1 MRAAAV
7 VLGVRLT
14 GTAPN
19 GVSAGPDPARGQQVF
34 GRACVA
40 CHSLEPDKNMTGPSL
55 ADLWGRKAGGLSSF
69 KRYSSAIKSAEVVWG
84 DQTLDRW
91 LTDPKRFIPGNHM
104 LFPGVQDDLARADL
118 MAFLKEAVRPGA
130 PTAQGT
136 PGMEGMMGMG
146 AAMPDLKSVAVS
158 SKVKEINFCGDTYSV
173 TTADGQTVQFWERNL
188 RFKTDT
194 SRDGPPKGSPA
205 IVGAGMVGDRASV
218 IFAAPEEF
226 GQFIKR
232 QC

>member
-1 MRAAAV
+1 MRAAALA
-7 VLGVRLT
+7 LGLLMI
-14 GTAPN
+14 GTASN
-19 GVSAGPDPARGQQVF
+19 GVLAEPDPARGQQVF
-34 GRACVA
+34 GRSCVA

-55 ADLWGRKAGGLSSF
+55 AGLWGRKAGGLASF
-69 KRYSSAIKSAEVVWG
+69 NRYSPAIKSAEVVWD

-91 LTDPKRFIPGNHM
+91 LTDPKRFIPGNLM
-104 LFPGVQDDLARADL
+104 LFPGVQDEQARADL
-118 MAFLKEAVRPGA
+118 MTFLKQAAQPGA
-130 PTAQGT
+130 QSAQGT

-146 AAMPDLKSVAVS
+146 AAVPDLKSVAAS
-158 SKVKEINFCGDTYSV
+158 SKVSEIKYCGDTYSV

-194 SRDGPPKGSPA
+194 SPDGPPKGSPA
-205 IVGAGMVGDRASV
+205 IVGAGMAGDRASV

-232 QC
+232 RC

>member
-7 VLGVRLT
+7 VLGLLLI
-14 GTAPN
+14 GTASN
-19 GVSAGPDPARGQQVF
+19 GVLAGPDPARGQQVF
-34 GRACVA
+34 GRSCVA

-55 ADLWGRKAGGLSSF
+55 ADLWGRKAGSLPSF

-84 DQTLDRW
+84 DQTLDQW

-104 LFPGVQDDLARADL
+104 LFPGVEDDQTRADIV
-118 MAFLKEAVRPGA
+118 AFLKQATQPGA
-130 PTAQGT
+130 PTAQDT
-136 PGMEGMMGMG
+136 PGMEGMS
-146 AAMPDLKSVAVS
+146 AAAPNLKSVAAS
-158 SKVKEINFCGDTYSV
+158 SKVSEIKYCGDTYSV

-188 RFKTDT
+188 RFKTDM
-194 SRDGPPKGSPA
+194 SADGPPKGSPA
-205 IVGAGMVGDRASV
+205 IVGTGMAGDRASV